1 MWGVGMQ
8 QLDFS
13 KYPLSDKFYGGS
25 EKKIGIVM
33 NGNNYMVKFQKK
45 TAFGAR
51 NNHISEYLGSHV
63 FSMLGFPAQ
72 ETYLGTYQGE
82 QVVACKDFNKLG
94 EQFVPFNDV
103 GESTLDQDKEAY
115 QYDYEDIMQMLRDNS
130 KLTNVEE
137 TISMFWEIYIVD
149 ALLGNFDRHGSNWG
163 FIKKDNAYSLAPVFD
178 NGSSLFPNLVD
189 EDEMQRI
196 MESQEETDKRI
207 FTFPTSQIKLNR
219 KKSSYYE
226 VIHSLQFPECNAALK
241 VIHERIVLEKL
252 DELVNDTPLITDIQ
266 KAFYKHMLKARYEK
280 IICESMRLLESEKQ
294 CVK

>member
-1 MWGVGMQ
+1 MK

-13 KYPLSDKFYGGS
+13 KYPLSNKFYGGS

-33 NGNNYMVKFQKK
+33 NGNDYMVKFQKK
-45 TAFGAR
+45 TAFGVR
-51 NNHISEYLGSHV
+51 NNHVSEYLGSHI
-63 FSMLGFPAQ
+63 FSLLGFYAQ
-72 ETYLGTYQGE
+72 ETYLGIYQGE
-82 QVVACKDFNKLG
+82 QVVACKDFNKPR

-103 GESTLDQDKEAY
+103 GESTLDQDKETY

-137 TISMFWEIYIVD
+137 TISMFWQIYIVD

-163 FIKKDNAYSLAPVFD
+163 FIKKDNTYSIAPVFD

-189 EDEMQRI
+189 EGEMQRI
-196 MESQEETDKRI
+196 MDSSEETEKRI
-207 FTFPTSQIKLNR
+207 FTFPTSQIKLNG

-226 VIHSLQFPECNAALK
+226 VIHSLKFPECNAALE
-241 VIHERIVLEKL
+241 VIFKRIVTAKLEKL
-252 DELVNDTPLITDIQ
+252 VDETPFITVVQ
-266 KAFYKHMLKARYEK
+266 KEFYKHMLKKRYEK
-280 IICESMRLLESEKQ
+280 IICESVRLLESEKQ

>member
-1 MWGVGMQ
+1 MK

-13 KYPLSDKFYGGS
+13 KYSLSNKFYGGS

-33 NGNNYMVKFQKK
+33 NGNDYMVKFQKK

-51 NNHISEYLGSHV
+51 NNHVSEYLGSHI
-63 FSMLGFPAQ
+63 FSMLDFPAQ

-82 QVVACKDFNKLG
+82 QVVACKDFNNLG

-103 GESTLDQDKEAY
+103 GESTLDQDKELY

-137 TISMFWEIYIVD
+137 TIDMFWQIYIVD

-163 FIKKDNAYSLAPVFD
+163 FVKKNNTYSIAPVFD
-178 NGSSLFPNLVD
+178 NGSCLFPNLID
-189 EDEMQRI
+189 EDEMQKI
-196 MESQEETDKRI
+196 MKSREETDKRI
-207 FTFPTSQIKLNR
+207 FTFPTSQIKLNG

-226 VIHSLQFPECNAALK
+226 VIHSLKFPECNDALR
-241 VIHERIVLEKL
+241 VIYDRIVLVKL
-252 DELVNDTPLITDIQ
+252 EELVDETPFITDIQ
-266 KAFYKHMLKARYEK
+266 KLFYKYMLKERYEK
-280 IICESMRLLESEKQ
+280 IICESVRLLEGEKQ
-294 CVK
+294 CVKQ